1 MTARAMKISSMAHLT
16 ALFRR
21 CVTPDVAMGVDE
33 SLAMAGGLQVHRLR
47 VAEIAAIGNIHLIVA
62 SHA

>member
-1 MTARAMKISSMAHLT
+1 MEISSMAHLT

-21 CVTPDVAMGVDE
+21 RVAARSAMGVDE
-33 SLAMAGGLQVHRLR
+33 SLAMADGLQIHGLR
-47 VAEIAAIGNIHLIVA
+47 VTEIAAIGNIHLIVA